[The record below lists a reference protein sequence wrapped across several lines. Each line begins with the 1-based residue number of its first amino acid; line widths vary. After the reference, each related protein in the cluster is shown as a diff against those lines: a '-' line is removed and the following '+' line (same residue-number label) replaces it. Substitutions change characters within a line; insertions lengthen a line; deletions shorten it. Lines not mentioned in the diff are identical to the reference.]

1 MKTVSE
7 EEKKKAKE
15 QWDKGS
21 VGFFEHNKSQKALD
35 VFTKLPNNDRA
46 KKIGQEYLAANKNMS
61 SDDSRSLENMKKA
74 IEALK
79 VVNDKRQK
87 DGGIDGRKLS
97 VLKISDFDMAVAQAN
112 ANYSANKIEHA
123 GIHQPPFENL
133 HWGGSDKGKEAI
145 EGWWDQEKILF
156 DYLRTKGCKSREEMG
171 YYIALHSDEIFK
183 DTGLSKDFQQ
193 VGHYTNLVDDL
204 MWGQYYYG
212 DSNTSG
218 YAIRPGIFGYV
229 QSLQLNYTKDNEA
242 HSIEEYEK
250 LFNDYCKNLQNLMN
264 GIKTPS
270 EEDLAKIEKLKK
282 EIDALEKQ
290 IADKNSEIEKEKE
303 DLQAINQD
311 IENKKNENQEKIN
324 KLEEN
329 KKEIQRLEEEK
340 KVLESEIN
348 NLTADINNLDIKIA
362 NHIASNKEY
371 GEKLKALENDLA
383 STNKELEDKNKEIKT
398 LEDAKTKAEE
408 EKNNLQNQI
417 LNLNERRK
425 TLENN
430 LTDKQKQLEEKKSEE
445 STKNKEIEKLNEDS
459 DKLNQNIENTNK
471 NISDLKTKKDEA
483 AKALAK
489 ANEDLKLANEL
500 LEQKNQE
507 FESYSMAKENLA
519 KAKRKV
525 KTMKKVFEDLKKSKE
540 DAENNLKLKNEN
552 LAKAEADFEIAQ
564 NIDLNNP
571 QSYENIEEINKKAK
585 AKEKAQIA
593 LDKAKENLDRQKEK
607 TNKLKDEFDEATKRY
622 AMALADFNFAQ
633 KDLERFMS
641 VNINLDLDG
650 GDLNGVLGNLAIK
663 GQRNTKFKLP
673 KPMKKG
679 FKFLYWKD
687 GDKIYYP
694 NSEIY
699 LKDNINLKAYW
710 QELKETKEKTQ
721 RPKQKIKTKDNQSKI
736 KIESPSTNNPKT
748 GVGNKISIILT
759 SSLSGLL
766 YVLLRKRK

>member
-1 MKTVSE
+1 
-7 EEKKKAKE
+7 
-15 QWDKGS
+15 
-21 VGFFEHNKSQKALD
+21 
-35 VFTKLPNNDRA
+35 
-46 KKIGQEYLAANKNMS
+46 MS
-61 SDDSRSLENMKKA
+61 PDDSRSLENMKKA

-79 VVNDKRQK
+79 VVNQKRQK
-87 DGGIDGRKLS
+87 DGGIDNGGIDKRKLS

-112 ANYSANKIEHA
+112 ANYSAYKFEHA
-123 GIHQPPFENL
+123 SIHKPPFENL
-133 HWGGSDKGKEAI
+133 YWGGSDKGQAAI
-145 EGWWDQEKILF
+145 QGWWDQEKILF
-156 DYLRTKGCKSREEMG
+156 DYLRQKGCRSREEMG
-171 YYIALHSDEIFK
+171 NYIALHSDEIFK
-183 DTGLSKDFQQ
+183 DTGISKDFQQ

-212 DSNTSG
+212 DSYTSG
-218 YAIRPGIFGYV
+218 YAIRPGMFGFV
-229 QSLQLNYTKDNEA
+229 QSLQLNYTKENKA
-242 HSIEEYEK
+242 YSIEEYEK
-250 LFNDYCKNLQNLMN
+250 KFNDYCKNLQNIIN
-264 GIKTPS
+264 GSKAPS
-270 EEDLAKIEKLKK
+270 EKELAKIEQLKK
-282 EIDALEKQ
+282 EIADLEKQ
-290 IADKNSEIEKEKE
+290 ILDKNSEIEKEKE

-311 IENKKNENQEKIN
+311 IGNKEKENQEKIN
-324 KLEEN
+324 KLEAN
-329 KKEIQRLEEEK
+329 KSEIQRLEKEK
-340 KVLESEIN
+340 EVLESEIN
-348 NLTADINNLDIKIA
+348 NLTAEINELDAEIA

-371 GEKLKALENDLA
+371 GERLTKLENDLA
-383 STNKELEDKNKEIKT
+383 STNKELEDKNNEIKT
-398 LEDAKTKAEE
+398 LEDTKTKTEE
-408 EKNNLQNQI
+408 EKNNLQNKI
-417 LNLNERRK
+417 LSLNERRK

-445 STKNKEIEKLNEDS
+445 STKNKEIEKLNENS
-459 DKLNQNIENTNK
+459 DKLNENIENINK

-483 AKALAK
+483 AKALAE
-489 ANEDLKLANEL
+489 ASEELKLANEL

-507 FESYSMAKENLA
+507 FESYSTAKENLA
-519 KAKRKV
+519 KANRKV
-525 KTMKKVFEDLKKSKE
+525 KAMIKVFEDLKKSKE

-571 QSYENIEEINKKAK
+571 QSYGNIEEINKKVK

-607 TNKLKDEFDEATKRY
+607 TNKLKDEFDEAKKRY

-650 GDLNGVLGNLAIK
+650 GDLNGVLGNVVIK
-663 GQRNTKFKLP
+663 GQRNTKYKLP

-687 GDKIYYP
+687 GDIIYYP

-710 QELKETKEKTQ
+710 QELKEGKEKAQ

-766 YVLLRKRK
+766 YALLRKRK

>member
-1 MKTVSE
+1 
-7 EEKKKAKE
+7 
-15 QWDKGS
+15 
-21 VGFFEHNKSQKALD
+21 
-35 VFTKLPNNDRA
+35 
-46 KKIGQEYLAANKNMS
+46 MS

-79 VVNDKRQK
+79 VVNEKRQK

-97 VLKISDFDMAVAQAN
+97 VLQISDFDMAVAQAN
-112 ANYSANKIEHA
+112 ANYSADIIGHA
-123 GIHQPPFENL
+123 GIYNPPYENL
-133 HWGGSDKGKEAI
+133 AWGPATAESALSR
-145 EGWWDQEKILF
+145 WWDREKKLF
-156 DYLRTKGCKSREEMG
+156 DYLKNKGISTKVQMDE
-171 YYIALHSDEIFK
+171 YINSHPDEINKLGFGTK
-183 DTGLSKDFQQ
+183 

-204 MWGQYYYG
+204 MYG
-212 DSNTSG
+212 EWFSGADSKSSG
-218 YAIRPGIFGYV
+218 YAITKSNQYGSV
-229 QSLQLNYTKDNEA
+229 QSLVLNNTDENKAY
-242 HSIEEYEK
+242 SIEEYEK

-270 EEDLAKIEKLKK
+270 EEDLAKIEKLKE
-282 EIDALEKQ
+282 EIAQLEKQ
-290 IADKNSEIEKEKE
+290 IADKNSEIEKENR

-311 IENKKNENQEKIN
+311 IANKKKENQEKIN
-324 KLEEN
+324 KLEAN
-329 KKEIQRLEEEK
+329 KSEIQRLEEEK
-340 KVLESEIN
+340 IALESEIN
-348 NLTADINNLDIKIA
+348 NLTAEINELDTEIA

-398 LEDAKTKAEE
+398 LEDTKTKTEE

-417 LNLNERRK
+417 LSLNEKRK

-430 LTDKQKQLEEKKSEE
+430 LADKQKQLEEKKSEE
-445 STKNKEIEKLNEDS
+445 STKNKEIEKLNENS
-459 DKLNQNIENTNK
+459 DKLNENIENTNK

-483 AKALAK
+483 AKALAE

-507 FESYSMAKENLA
+507 FESYSKAKENLA
-519 KAKRKV
+519 KANRKV
-525 KTMKKVFEDLKKSKE
+525 KAMRIAFEDLKKSKE

-650 GDLNGVLGNLAIK
+650 GDLNGVLGNVAIK

-710 QELKETKEKTQ
+710 QELKEGKEKAQ
-721 RPKQKIKTKDNQSKI
+721 RPKQKIKTKNNQSKI

-766 YVLLRKRK
+766 YALLRKRK